1 MSYKIRLGTF
11 SKLENS
17 TAQPSTATWA
27 EYDITL
33 KDGCDIS
40 NPDVTLSIAWA
51 TVSAYNYA
59 YMLGRYYW
67 ITGKNML
74 RENLCVLQLKC
85 DVLATY
91 KSQIGSATLYVLRSA
106 AAHNGLIRDN
116 FYPIKADM
124 FRYHQV
130 QSTGVPGDFTT
141 GVIVVNIA
149 GTNTAGA
156 TTLLQFTPDKFSSLV
171 KKLYTDIDGFQLSDV
186 IATVVKK
193 FGGNPQALINGAMWF
208 PYAFDVNAVS
218 ENITIG
224 SWSSNVSGGRITDPV
239 MTLADVQFT
248 LHKHPQASSR
258 GDYLNM
264 APYSEYSL
272 GVPGCG
278 VVRLDNNRL
287 LGQTGITIHRR
298 MDAFTGQ
305 LIVEVLSNDTPTVLA
320 YLSGQIG
327 LPITLR
333 GSNDV
338 NSIIG
343 GVSSAV
349 TAGLAIGSGGS
360 AGLIAGALEAG
371 ISSAMDI
378 IGGTG
383 TSSSMGRGAA
393 AIMDAPIW
401 LDEVFNTVTNAD
413 NTDHGR
419 PLCEMRQIST
429 LSGFNQ
435 VSDGY
440 VKIPGPLPEQQEI
453 KSILEAGF
461 FYE

>member
-11 SKLENS
+11 SKLEKS
-17 TAQPSTATWA
+17 TAQPSTASWA
-27 EYDITL
+27 DYDVNL
-33 KDGCDIS
+33 KNGCDLLD
-40 NPDVTLSIAWA
+40 PEVTLSVSEATIAP
-51 TVSAYNYA
+51 YNYA
-59 YMLGRYYW
+59 TMF
-67 ITGKNML
+67 GKYFFIADKYML
-74 RENLCVLQLKC
+74 RENLCVLQLRH
-85 DVLATY
+85 DPMATY
-91 KSQIGSATLYVLRSA
+91 KSQIGSANLYVLRSA
-106 AAHNGLIRDN
+106 SAHNGLIRDN
-116 FYPIKADM
+116 YYPIKADM

-130 QSTGVPGDFTT
+130 QSTGVPGDFST

-208 PYAFDVNAVS
+208 PYAFDVDAVS

-239 MTLADVQFT
+239 MTLSDVQFT

-305 LIVEVLSNDTPTVLA
+305 LIVEVLSDDTPTVLA

-401 LDEVFNTVTNAD
+401 LDEVFNTVTDAD
-413 NTDHGR
+413 NTEHGR
-419 PLCEMRQIST
+419 PLCEMRTIST
-429 LSGFNQ
+429 LSGFIQ
-435 VSDGY
+435 VSDGN
-440 VKIPGPLPEQQEI
+440 VKIPGTITEQREI
-453 KSILEAGF
+453 KSILESGF